1 MISEIGVGVKSVR
14 SIRGWAW
21 RDEGLEIGLNCAVI
35 GGCAVVCWWGFRDG
49 LLLGLLQGFLLGDRC
64 RGGVWLCVGS
74 CGCVGWVS
82 GGCCG
87 GAAAVGTVSLKSSK
101 SESSLTR
108 AMAAGVM
115 PT

>member
-1 MISEIGVGVKSVR
+1 MISDIGVGVKLVR
-14 SIRGWAW
+14 SIRDWAW
-21 RDEGLEIGLNCAVI
+21 RDGGLEIGLNCAVI
-35 GGCAVVCWWGFRDG
+35 GGCAVVCCRDFRDG
-49 LLLGLLQGFLLGDRC
+49 LLLGLLLGFRLGDRC
-64 RGGVWLCVGS
+64 LGGVRLCVGS

-87 GAAAVGTVSLKSSK
+87 GAAAVGTVSLKASK

>member
-1 MISEIGVGVKSVR
+1 MISEIGVGVRSVR

-21 RDEGLEIGLNCAVI
+21 LDGGLEIGLNCAVI
-35 GGCAVVCWWGFRDG
+35 GGCVVVCCWDFRDG
-49 LLLGLLQGFLLGDRC
+49 LLLGLLLGFLLGDSC
-64 RGGVWLCVGS
+64 RGGVRLCVGS

-87 GAAAVGTVSLKSSK
+87 GAAAVGTVLLKSSK
-101 SESSLTR
+101 SESSCTK
-108 AMAAGVM
+108 ATAAGVM

>member
-1 MISEIGVGVKSVR
+1 MISDIGVGVKLVR
-14 SIRGWAW
+14 SIKDWAW
-21 RDEGLEIGLNCAVI
+21 RDGGLEIGLNCAVI
-35 GGCAVVCWWGFRDG
+35 GGCAVVCCRDFRDG
-49 LLLGLLQGFLLGDRC
+49 LLLGLLLGFRLGDRC
-64 RGGVWLCVGS
+64 LGGVRLCVGS

>member
-21 RDEGLEIGLNCAVI
+21 RDGGLEIGLNCAVI
-35 GGCAVVCWWGFRDG
+35 GGCAVVGCRAFRDG
-49 LLLGLLQGFLLGDRC
+49 LLLGLLLGFRLGDRC
-64 RGGVWLCVGS
+64 IGGVRLCVGS

-87 GAAAVGTVSLKSSK
+87 GAAAVGAVLLKSSK
-101 SESSLTR
+101 SESSWTKV
-108 AMAAGVM
+108 MAAAVM